1 MSQISKAIAAR
12 TEDRS
17 LDAAVDYARKLSAS
31 ELLPKAYVGKPQNVL
46 LAIEFGRS
54 LGLDPITA
62 INMTHVVQGRP
73 TASAQLVGALVRRAG
88 HILRVRGDETSATAK
103 IVRSDDP
110 EFTFEAT
117 WTMERAKQAGVLSN
131 PVWKSYPANML
142 KARAITE
149 VARDACPEVLA
160 GMGYTS
166 EEMNGPADVSERQAD
181 APNLVALPD
190 GTVIEGETGEIV
202 DGELIPDTD
211 PLADVPTP
219 VFGDQS

>member
-88 HILRVRGDETSATAK
+88 HILRVRGDETTATAK
-103 IVRSDDP
+103 IIRSDDP

-117 WTMERAKQAGVLSN
+117 WTMDRAKQAGVLSN

-166 EEMNGPADVSERQAD
+166 EEMHGPAEVTAAQVGAPEVS
-181 APNLVALPD
+181 VLPD
-190 GTVIEGETGEIV
+190 GTVVDGEPFDVETGEIIDAEEV
-202 DGELIPDTD
+202 T
-211 PLADVPTP
+211 A
-219 VFGDQS
+219 

>member
-103 IVRSDDP
+103 IIRSDDP
-110 EFTFEAT
+110 EFSFEAT
-117 WTMERAKQAGVLSN
+117 WTMDRAKQAGVLSN

-166 EEMNGPADVSERQAD
+166 EEMHGPAEVTAAQVGAPEVS
-181 APNLVALPD
+181 VLPD
-190 GTVIEGETGEIV
+190 GTVVDGEPFDVETGEIIDAEEV
-202 DGELIPDTD
+202 T
-211 PLADVPTP
+211 A
-219 VFGDQS
+219 

>member
-1 MSQISKAIAAR
+1 MSQISKALAAR

-117 WTMERAKQAGVLSN
+117 WTMERAKTAGVLSN

-166 EEMNGPADVSERQAD
+166 EELHGPAHVTAEQIDT
-181 APNLVALPD
+181 PNVVALPD
-190 GTVIEGETGEIV
+190 GTVIEGEIFDGETGELF
-202 DGELIPDTD
+202 DAEL
-211 PLADVPTP
+211 VEE
-219 VFGDQS
+219 S

>member
-1 MSQISKAIAAR
+1 MSQISKAIASRNDAS
-12 TEDRS
+12 DRS

-31 ELLPKAYVGKPQNVL
+31 DLLPKSYVGKPQNVL

-88 HILRVRGDETSATAK
+88 HILRVRGDEQSATAK
-103 IVRSDDP
+103 IIRADDK
-110 EFTFEAT
+110 EFEFAAT

-131 PVWKSYPANML
+131 PVWKTYPANML

-166 EEMNGPADVSERQAD
+166 EEMHGPVEVTASQVE
-181 APNLVALPD
+181 APNVAVLPD
-190 GTVIEGETGEIV
+190 GTVIEGEIFDAETGEL
-202 DGELIPDTD
+202 DGEPS
-211 PLADVPTP
+211 A
-219 VFGDQS
+219 